1 MAGMEKK
8 RTTRTERGVV
18 VPADVALRTGYH
30 YRLVHPVDEAVDV
43 YALEGITVLPRRECE
58 SWQRRSHGSREARR
72 SWAFCKRYCTV
83 PFRGGLEEQR

>member
-1 MAGMEKK
+1 MEKK

-30 YRLVHPVDEAVDV
+30 DRLVHPVDEAVDV

-58 SWQRRSHGSREARR
+58 SWQRRSTEA
-72 SWAFCKRYCTV
+72 
-83 PFRGGLEEQR
+83 